1 MSGRRPPAPEL
12 LALPPD
18 SFPYLRKVRS
28 RRCKE
33 VARLT
38 ATTALVVLATD
49 TLALRILRP
58 RTLHLLLSEAGDWIV
73 EQRAT
78 GVAYQD
84 NSVT

>member
-1 MSGRRPPAPEL
+1 
-12 LALPPD
+12 
-18 SFPYLRKVRS
+18 
-28 RRCKE
+28 